1 MKRIL
6 GLATLT
12 MVLIGAFTLAALGGG
27 IASEAFNNPKAFVGV
42 TGTLLILSILTPSV
56 ARSKQG
62 ALYVTFT
69 QGICEKVQMSLNQ
82 ILNAKTPNLLRTP
95 LGYLDAL
102 ISPQNTG
109 GVMIVPVN
117 DTNGKKRQVRI
128 KFLKRGTSDDI
139 IDTIPGDCNMDIEK
153 EPYED
158 TVDIT
163 NWIGTKWLGF
173 TEDEMDKL
181 CEANSFF
188 MEQTIRGEIDALCV
202 GLNKKLLAEQA
213 ANFGKFYGGS
223 TIEAVSLLSGVKNS
237 PLFYGES
244 QIMELFTDLGLT
256 GRPIMVGAG
265 NLAHYV
271 RQTSIGCCNDNGINL
286 GQAGAFDFFRDR
298 YVQTEIGAN
307 MAIGLVPGYVQLL
320 TWNKYTG
327 TRKKENASFSHT
339 TITDPVT
346 GLTFD
351 MKWKYDDC
359 EEKYVVR
366 LGIFYELFF
375 IPSASFDA
383 ADELFGFNGS
393 LKFRIDNDESCYC

>member
-1 MKRIL
+1 MKRIFAF
-6 GLATLT
+6 ATLA
-12 MVLIGAFTLAALGGG
+12 MVLIGALSLSAVGGAV
-27 IASEAFNNPKAFVGV
+27 ASTAFNNPSLFVGV
-42 TGTLLILSILTPSV
+42 TGILFILSILTPSV
-56 ARSKQG
+56 SRSQQG
-62 ALYVTFT
+62 ALYVSFT

-82 ILNAKTPNLLRTP
+82 LLGSKTPNVLRTP
-95 LGYLDAL
+95 VGYLDAL

-109 GVMIVPVN
+109 GIMIAPVN
-117 DTNGKKRQVRI
+117 GQNGKVRKVLV
-128 KFLKRGTSDDI
+128 KFLRRGTSDDI
-139 IDTIPGDCNMDIEK
+139 IHAIPGDCDMDIEK
-153 EPYED
+153 QPYED

-181 CEANSFF
+181 CEPNSVF

-202 GLNKKLLAEQA
+202 GLNKKLLALQA
-213 ANFGKFYGGS
+213 ANFGTFYGGS

-244 QIMELFTDLGLT
+244 QIMELFTDLGLQ
-256 GRPIMVGAG
+256 GRPILVGAG

-271 RQTSIGCCNDNGINL
+271 RQTGIGCCNDAGINL

-298 YVQTEIGAN
+298 YVNTEIGSN
-307 MAIGLVPGYVQLL
+307 HAIGLVPGYVQLL

-327 TRKKENASFSHT
+327 TRQKESISFSHS

-359 EEKYVVR
+359 AEKYVVR
-366 LGIFYELFF
+366 LSLYYELFF
-375 IPSASFDA
+375 LPSTAFED
-383 ADELFGFNGS
+383 ADELTGFNGS
-393 LKFRIDNDESCYC
+393 VHFRIDNDESCYC